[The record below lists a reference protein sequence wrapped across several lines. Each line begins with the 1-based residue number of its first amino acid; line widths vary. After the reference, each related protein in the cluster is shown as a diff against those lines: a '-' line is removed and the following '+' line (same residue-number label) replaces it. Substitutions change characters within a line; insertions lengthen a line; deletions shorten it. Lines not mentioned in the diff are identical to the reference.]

1 MAAHGHNPILDLYG
15 TPRATIRSRVSARA
29 KATPPPS
36 DQDDDPAKIGSSIV
50 SLTCLKDHGQTS
62 R

>member
-15 TPRATIRSRVSARA
+15 TQRAIIRSRVSARA
-29 KATPPPS
+29 KATTPPPS
-36 DQDDDPAKIGSSIV
+36 DQDDPAKIGSSIV
-50 SLTCLKDHGQTS
+50 SLTCLKDHEQTS

>member
-36 DQDDDPAKIGSSIV
+36 DQDDPAKIGSSIV
-50 SLTCLKDHGQTS
+50 SLPCLKDHEQTS

>member
-15 TPRATIRSRVSARA
+15 TPRHHTIACVGAPRPRR
-29 KATPPPS
+29 PS
-36 DQDDDPAKIGSSIV
+36 DQDDPAKIGSSIV
-50 SLTCLKDHGQTS
+50 SLTCLKDHEQTS